1 MWDKGLGDWLRTK
14 MCRQKS
20 SFALLLLFL
29 IITKLFEFSHGL
41 AFATQQASTQVAD
54 KDITCLLDDEAFK
67 ERIKRK
73 LPLLFQIAEARS
85 SRAGKVGM
93 EVGTLRE
100 QILIA
105 MLIYK
110 FGRKAVNVNT
120 PPNYPEVDVMLFGK
134 PVSIKTVTVKSNATP
149 TLKLV
154 WTVDWLKVEEF
165 VRGYEPR
172 SDMLLVIIRWDGYGG
187 LFAIPLSAQKE
198 VFANMGKEGY
208 LKLPQKGTNPR
219 GIEISK
225 EALSAL
231 LKHPKTRSVEIF
243 WERKKGVEEPEPYSQ
258 WLAYW
263 AEE

>member
-1 MWDKGLGDWLRTK
+1 
-14 MCRQKS
+14 MCSEGIVDYSCAKRRGQRLS
-20 SFALLLLFL
+20 PTLVLLLF
-29 IITKLFEFSHGL
+29 IIAKLFEFSHGL
-41 AFATQQASTQVAD
+41 AFATQQSSTQTAG
-54 KDITCLLDDEAFK
+54 KDITCLFDDEAFK
-67 ERIKRK
+67 ERIKKK
-73 LPLLFQIAEARS
+73 LPLLFQIAEERS
-85 SRAGKVGM
+85 SRAGKIGM

-110 FGRKAVNVNT
+110 FGRKAVDVNT

-134 PVSIKTVTVKSNATP
+134 PISIKTVTVRSNATP

-172 SDMLLVIIRWDGYGG
+172 SDMLLVIIRWGGYGG
-187 LFAIPLSAQKE
+187 LFAIPLSAQKD
-198 VFANMGKEGY
+198 VFNKMGKESY

-231 LKHPKTRSVEIF
+231 LKHHETRSVEIF
-243 WERKKGVEEPEPYSQ
+243 WERKKGTEELEPYSQ